1 MEAHVQSVAGFVPGA
16 KSPETAP
23 HYVARRY
30 AELVSSLRLLKTPV
44 VEPMMGNILRV
55 LRTEVEKLLCERL
68 ARQHATLKQQAAF
81 LINNYELIASVL
93 TERSARGEESSHF
106 DQLLD
111 SIKTVFVEEQLHAG
125 QGAMIEFV
133 KATEPLLMPGAPAAD
148 AAKVDRAA
156 MEALTKIF
164 YDTWR
169 ASIEAINRE
178 VVQSFANFKLG
189 MEIIKQVRGLDGQRG
204 VGVGSRG
211 NGDGLEVR
219 VGEWA
224 LAGEWVDGS
233 NEREGGKPGASPTC
247 KAIATPDSGAD
258 AALALLHA
266 LRRPRQASLPTGP
279 GLCSVHPLDTHSHER
294 DQTLLTKLLVPSVCG
309 GRIEGS
315 CKYV

>member
-1 MEAHVQSVAGFVPGA
+1 VLVWSRFKAIMEAHVQSVASFVPAA

-30 AELVSSLRLLKTPV
+30 AELVSSLRLLKTPA

-93 TERSARGEESSHF
+93 AERGARGEESSHF

-133 KATEPLLMPGAPAAD
+133 KATEPLLMPGASAAD
-148 AAKVDRAA
+148 AARVDRAA
-156 MEALTKIF
+156 MEALTKSF

-169 ASIEAINRE
+169 RSIEAINRD

-189 MEIIKQVRGLDGQRG
+189 MEIIKQARGLHT
-204 VGVGSRG
+204 
-211 NGDGLEVR
+211 
-219 VGEWA
+219 A
-224 LAGEWVDGS
+224 
-233 NEREGGKPGASPTC
+233 
-247 KAIATPDSGAD
+247 
-258 AALALLHA
+258 
-266 LRRPRQASLPTGP
+266 
-279 GLCSVHPLDTHSHER
+279 
-294 DQTLLTKLLVPSVCG
+294 
-309 GRIEGS
+309 
-315 CKYV
+315 